1 MLRQGML
8 AALIKRIGAV
18 LFVVWIGGL
27 APLTYVNVFAASH
40 FVPAYRIAIFE
51 SPRRLAANLP
61 TSLEAQ
67 VLQQLKQ
74 RFMGQ
79 QSRVDIPHLPTVVTQ
94 FQSMLENSCL
104 FGGTLLLAPLPQIG
118 PTNLTTGLLVE
129 SAWLAL
135 PDPPPRPL

>member
-1 MLRQGML
+1 MLTT
-8 AALIKRIGAV
+8 LIKRIGAI

-40 FVPAYRIAIFE
+40 FMPAYRIAIFE
-51 SPRRLAANLP
+51 SPRRLVANLP
-61 TSLEAQ
+61 TSLEVQ

-79 QSRVDIPHLPTVVTQ
+79 QSRVDIPHLPVVITH
-94 FQSMLENSCL
+94 FQATLEHSCL
-104 FGGTLLLAPLPQIG
+104 LGGKPRLAFLPYMG
-118 PTNLTTGLLVE
+118 RTNLTTGLLAE

-135 PDPPPRPL
+135 PDPPPRSL

>member
-1 MLRQGML
+1 MLRQDML
-8 AALIKRIGAV
+8 TALIKRIGAV

-51 SPRRLAANLP
+51 PPRRIAANLP

-79 QSRVDIPHLPTVVTQ
+79 QSRVDIPHLPAVVTQ
-94 FQSMLENSCL
+94 LQATLENSCL
-104 FGGTLLLAPLPQIG
+104 FSGMLLFAPLSQVG
-118 PTNLTTGLLVE
+118 PTNLTAGLLAE
-129 SAWLAL
+129 PAWLAL
-135 PDPPPRPL
+135 PDPPPRLL

>member
-1 MLRQGML
+1 ML

-79 QSRVDIPHLPTVVTQ
+79 QDRVDIPHLPTVVTQ
-94 FQSMLENSCL
+94 FQSTLENSCL
-104 FGGTLLLAPLPQIG
+104 FGGTLLLAPLPQVG